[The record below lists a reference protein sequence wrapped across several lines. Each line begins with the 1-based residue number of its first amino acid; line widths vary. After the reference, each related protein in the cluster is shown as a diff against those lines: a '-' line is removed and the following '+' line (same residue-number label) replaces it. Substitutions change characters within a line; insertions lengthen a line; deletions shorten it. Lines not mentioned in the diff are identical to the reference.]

1 ARHYFDV
8 GKSPLPAA
16 YRTIADQDPRNDDD
30 GGLKL
35 YRLAGNRHR
44 RVAHHRS
51 PALNSPH
58 EPTTNASST
67 SEFTTFTSRHPVEPN
82 YLFHNF
88 HFRHH
93 VAHCAAIVFH

>member
-1 ARHYFDV
+1 PLSSRDESYRSPLPSRCKWSSMVGVLHRAPDPARHYFDV

-16 YRTIADQDPRNDDD
+16 YRTIADQDPRNADD

-51 PALNSPH
+51 AALNSPH
-58 EPTTNASST
+58 EPTTNASIT
-67 SEFTTFTSRHPVEPN
+67 S
-82 YLFHNF
+82 
-88 HFRHH
+88 
-93 VAHCAAIVFH
+93 